1 MLDIVLVQ
9 PEIPQ
14 NTGNIGRT
22 CIVTGSRLH
31 LVGPLGFSVTDTA
44 VKRAGLDYWPNL
56 DVTIYKDW
64 DEFWSKHS
72 HRQVWCMTTKG
83 NKRHVDVE
91 WPRESMMLFGRETA
105 GLSPEIL
112 ALGENV
118 RLPMDPR
125 YRSFNLSNAVAVS
138 IFEYLRQWDFPGLV

>member
-22 CIVTGSRLH
+22 CVATGSRLH

-56 DVTIYKDW
+56 DVTIYTDW
-64 DEFWSKHS
+64 DEFWTKHS
-72 HRQVWCMTTKG
+72 HRQIWCLTTKG
-83 NKRHVDVE
+83 STRHVDIK
-91 WPRESMMLFGRETA
+91 WPRDSMILFGKETA
-105 GLSPEIL
+105 GLPEDIL

-118 RLPMDPR
+118 RLPMVAG
-125 YRSFNLSNAVAVS
+125 YRSFNLGNAVSVV

>member
-22 CIVTGSRLH
+22 CVITGCRLH

-44 VKRAGLDYWPNL
+44 LKRAGLDYWPNL
-56 DVTIYKDW
+56 DVTIYECW
-64 DEFWSKHS
+64 EEFWQQHR

-83 NKRHVDVE
+83 KKRHVDVA
-91 WPRESMMLFGRETA
+91 WPREAMLLFGQETR
-105 GLSPEIL
+105 GLDPEIL
-112 ALGENV
+112 ALGENI
-118 RLPMDPR
+118 RLPMGR
-125 YRSFNLSNAVAVS
+125 GYRSYNLANAVAIA
-138 IFEYLRQWDFPGLV
+138 IFEYLRQWDFPGMD

>member
-22 CIVTGSRLH
+22 CIITGSRLH
-31 LVGPLGFSVTDTA
+31 LGGPLGFSVTSTA
-44 VKRAGLDYWPNL
+44 LKRAGLDYWPHL
-56 DVTIYKDW
+56 DVAIYTNW
-64 DEFWSKHS
+64 EEFWSKH
-72 HRQVWCMTTKG
+72 RDRTVWCMTTKG
-83 NKRHVDVE
+83 TRRHTEVP
-91 WPRESMMLFGRETA
+91 WPRETMMLFGRETA
-105 GLSPEIL
+105 GLPPEVL

-118 RLPMDPR
+118 RLPMRPGF
-125 YRSFNLSNAVAVS
+125 RSFNLSNAVAVA

>member
-1 MLDIVLVQ
+1 MLDIVLVR

-22 CIVTGSRLH
+22 CVATGSRLH

-64 DEFWSKHS
+64 EEFWKMHN
-72 HRQVWCMTTKG
+72 HRQIWCFTTKG
-83 NKRHVDVE
+83 QRRHVDVA
-91 WPRESMMLFGRETA
+91 WPREAMMLFGRETA
-105 GLSPEIL
+105 GLPPEIL

-118 RLPMDPR
+118 RLPMRPQ
-125 YRSFNLSNAVAVS
+125 YRSFNLGNAVAVAV
-138 IFEYLRQWDFPGLV
+138 FEYLRQWDFPELV